1 MDGMSLTHK
10 RIGKHSNK
18 VIKEEFENLIDK
30 IIGYS
35 SAVYCIVY
43 CVLCDGK
50 GGLIA
55 GILT

>member
-30 IIGYS
+30 FWLVMDRLY
-35 SAVYCIVY
+35 AV
-43 CVLCDGK
+43 
-50 GGLIA
+50 
-55 GILT
+55 